1 MKIAYIAAG
10 AGGMYCG
17 TCIHDNTVAATLMEL
32 GHDVALI
39 PTYTPMRTDENSVAI
54 EPVFYG
60 AINVYLEQQA
70 GLFRHMPNFLHRWL
84 NGRWLLNKAG
94 EMSGSTD
101 ASELGAL
108 TLSVLEGESGR
119 QSRELEELIDFLEGY
134 NPDLVHLTNC
144 MFLGFA
150 RRMKERLGVTI
161 TSGLTG
167 EDIFL
172 EGLKEPYKT
181 RVHQELLRRAGDVDA
196 FISGSAYYADYMQRY
211 LDAEPERVFVV
222 PLGVKIEGFP
232 KEFPEKRIGGSDA
245 EFVLG
250 YLARICPAKGLH
262 NLIEAF
268 HRVSEQVGR
277 ERIRLRVAGYLGD
290 GDRDYFAAIQ
300 RQISD
305 WGLDD
310 QVDWVGEVDR
320 EGKIDFLRTLD
331 LFSVPATYAESK
343 GLYVL
348 ESMAAGLPLIQP
360 DHGSFPEV
368 LRATGGG
375 ITYPNGDTAAL
386 ADGIVE
392 LLNDPDRRRE
402 IARAGHRAVH
412 ERYDDETMA
421 RRTLEVYETVLAKA
435 TPEESAQPTEAVL
448 R

>member
-17 TCIHDNTVAATLMEL
+17 TCIHDNTVAATLMKL

-60 AINVYLEQQA
+60 AVNVYLEQQA
-70 GLFRHMPNFLHRWL
+70 GFFRRMPKFLHRWL

-108 TLSVLEGESGR
+108 TLSVLEGENGR

-134 NPDLVHLTNC
+134 KPDLVHLTNC

-150 RRMKERLGVTI
+150 RRMKERLGVTV

-222 PLGVKIEGFP
+222 PLGIKIEGFP
-232 KEFPEKRIGGSDA
+232 TEFPEKRVRGNPD
-245 EFVLG
+245 EFVIG

-262 NLIEAF
+262 NLVEAF
-268 HRVSEQVGR
+268 HRVSSEVGR
-277 ERIRLRVAGYLGD
+277 ERVRLRVAGYLGE
-290 GDRDYFAAIQ
+290 GDQEYFAAIQ
-300 RQISD
+300 RQITD
-305 WGLDD
+305 WALDD
-310 QVDWVGEVDR
+310 RVDWVGEVDR
-320 EGKIDFLRTLD
+320 AGKIDFLQSLD
-331 LFSVPATYAESK
+331 LFSVPSTYAESK

-375 ITYPNGDTAAL
+375 VIYPNGDNAAL

-392 LLNDPDRRRE
+392 MMNDPDRRRE

-412 ERYDDETMA
+412 ARYDEETMA
-421 RRTLEVYETVLAKA
+421 RRTFEVYQTVLGNASSKA
-435 TPEESAQPTEAVL
+435 RADSEAVV